1 MDLHGFLRSRRSVR
15 RFEKDQIPPA
25 LVQRILTTATYAP
38 SAHNRQP
45 WRFAVVS
52 THSEKSVLA
61 DAMAEEYRRDLLAD
75 GMAAEA
81 VDNLVEKSRFRIN
94 SAPLVVALCM
104 DMTDMDHYT
113 DSRRTGAE
121 RVMALQSTANA
132 GATLLLAAHA
142 EGLGGVWSCSP
153 LFAPRA
159 VITALQLPATWEPQ
173 ALLLIGRPAEAPAER
188 PRRPIKEV
196 AVFR

>member
-15 RFEKDQIPPA
+15 RFERDQIPPA
-25 LVQRILTTATYAP
+25 LVRRILTTATYAP

-52 THSEKSVLA
+52 TRSVKSALA
-61 DAMAEEYRRDLLAD
+61 DAMAAVYRRDLLAD
-75 GMAAEA
+75 GMARDA
-81 VDNLVEKSRFRIN
+81 VDNLVEKSRSRIN
-94 SAPLVVALCM
+94 SAPVVVVLCM
-104 DMTDMDHYT
+104 DMSDMDQYP
-113 DSRRTGAE
+113 DPRRAGAE

-159 VITALQLPATWEPQ
+159 VITALHLPATWEPQ
-173 ALLLIGRPAEAPAER
+173 AMLLLGKPAEAPAER
-188 PRRPIKEV
+188 RRRPVKEV